1 MQRDSYFNQFPT
13 KVNISS
19 TKETEP
25 MIINNTVYR
34 HYPKIREKDIG
45 KDTSNLFIDTM
56 NVCNGYL
63 SAMGADYD
71 GENCLTGNTAY

>member
-1 MQRDSYFNQFPT
+1 
-13 KVNISS
+13 
-19 TKETEP
+19 